1 MRNNSTKRFV
11 KQLVALSRKNMKIT
25 KMMLAV
31 LVALLSGCGG
41 SNLQP
46 VGGDSLLVGVSPNYP
61 PIIFKEA
68 GRITGLEADMARE
81 IGRELNKEVEF
92 IELDWDE
99 LIPALIDGR
108 VDVTMSGM
116 SVTNERFRE
125 IRFLPHYMKIGQMAL
140 IRESDLGYF
149 AQPTALYRTTA
160 RAGFESGT
168 TGETFVREKMPRAVP
183 VSLSNPDEGYEAL
196 LSGRIDV
203 FIHDGPTIWRV
214 AEEKRDQGLM
224 GLYRPL
230 TEEYLA
236 WAVRR
241 GDHSLYHA
249 LSSILAKWKEGGYLQ
264 MLIDNRIRVRIEVER

>member
-1 MRNNSTKRFV
+1 MTV
-11 KQLVALSRKNMKIT
+11 LLGL
-25 KMMLAV
+25 LA
-31 LVALLSGCGG
+31 GCGG
-41 SNLQP
+41 SNLQS
-46 VGGDSLLVGVSPNYP
+46 VDGDSLLVGVAPNYP

-68 GRITGLEADMARE
+68 GRITGLEADMARAV
-81 IGRELNKEVEF
+81 GGKLNKEVEF
-92 IELDWDE
+92 IELDWDD
-99 LIPALIDGR
+99 LIPALIAGR
-108 VDVTMSGM
+108 VDVIMSGM

-140 IRESDLGYF
+140 IRDSDLGYF
-149 AQPTALYRTTA
+149 AQPTVIYRTTA

-183 VSLSNPDEGYEAL
+183 VPLNNPDEGYEAL
-196 LSGRIDV
+196 LSGRIDI

-214 AEEKRDQGLM
+214 ASEKRDQGLM

-241 GDHSLYHA
+241 NDHSLYHA
-249 LSSILAKWKEGGYLQ
+249 LSSILEKWKESGKLQ
-264 MLIDNRIRVRIEVER
+264 MLIDLWIRVRISVER